1 MTKTLQARKGILI
14 KGGCH
19 LETLGR
25 TSALALDKTGTL
37 TYGVF
42 ALKHLKL
49 LRVRVCVCVC
59 ALCSTTKLLQKKLLI
74 RNNSQRI

>member
-59 ALCSTTKLLQKKLLI
+59 VLCIVQHYQVAPKKVAY
-74 RNNSQRI
+74 SE